1 MTVRLIIILFLYC
14 ISRPGLATAADTP
27 RFGVANRAVPVFNEA
42 TAAGPRAV
50 LHADHCGQVRQLEF
64 VALPGTAFEILAVP
78 TGSPGV
84 LQVRTTDYQA
94 PAGTSLYVEAAALQ
108 PRQQMPADRTPHLP
122 SRAVILQ
129 ALRSAIGLPYVWGGN
144 VRSGVLQAGHA
155 RFQGLDCSGLLYEA
169 TDGYTPRN
177 TEQLVQ
183 FGQGVAIEG
192 LGIEQLLTQLQPLDL
207 LVWKGHV
214 IIVLDQQ
221 HVIES
226 ILQCNGKKDGV
237 RISPLRTRLQQLLHQ
252 RHPVNAWPPGQGKAP
267 LLVVRRWI

>member
-1 MTVRLIIILFLYC
+1 MTIRLIIILLLYC
-14 ISRPGLATAADTP
+14 ISRSGPAMAADTP
-27 RFGVANRAVPVFNEA
+27 RFGVANRAVPVFNKA

-64 VALPGTAFEILAVP
+64 IALPGTAFEIVAVP

-108 PRQQMPADRTPHLP
+108 PYQEMPASRIPHLP
-122 SRAVILQ
+122 SQAAILQ
-129 ALRSAIGLPYVWGGN
+129 TLRSAVGLPYVWGGN
-144 VRSGVLQAGHA
+144 WQSGVLQAGRV

-192 LGIEQLLTQLQPLDL
+192 LGVEQLLLQLQPLDL

-226 ILQCNGKKDGV
+226 VLQCNGQKDGV
-237 RISPLRTRLQQLLHQ
+237 RISPLRTRLQQLLQQ
-252 RHPVNAWPPGQGKAP
+252 RRPANAWPPGQGKAP
-267 LLVVRRWI
+267 LLVVRRWL